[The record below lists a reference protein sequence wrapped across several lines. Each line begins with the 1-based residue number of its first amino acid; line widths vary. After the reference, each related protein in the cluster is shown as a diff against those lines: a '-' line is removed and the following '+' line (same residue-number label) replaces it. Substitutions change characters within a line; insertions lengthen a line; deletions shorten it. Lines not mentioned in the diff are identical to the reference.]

1 MRLGIRFVDAVRG
14 TDILQKYGILTKQTK
29 GTDYL
34 TSKDQLINL
43 LLVLKKSNQYY
54 KPLLQQHSDKVIMDQ
69 PFQVLSTLPL
79 MDKIAINNNKHLI
92 YTTIKGRKVQQK
104 KTGGSTGNPFY
115 YFVDKE
121 HLSWFWAHIYFFWN
135 RYSGYQPG
143 DPFVTI
149 AGNSLRT
156 TNRRISENL
165 YHKAQNNYFITGDV
179 IDQNLSIDFSKSNK
193 SVLLYGYPS
202 SIVNILKLKPELSK
216 NLRKLKAVFTTSEQ
230 LLPHIRL
237 QIEQALHVPVFDMYG
252 ANDGG
257 ILSCECEKH
266 NGYHINAQNCYVESF
281 ENEHGLSELL
291 LTNLVSYSFPFVRYR
306 VGDIGTVT
314 NEPCSCGLSGP
325 RIQEL
330 SGRTRDMI
338 LLPNGKNIHGSF
350 FNQIFYKYPDVDGY
364 KIFQK
369 EDRSIIIYIHLDKTQ
384 NFDTISSQ
392 ITQEIRNSL
401 GDISLSA
408 ELMRELNPTNEKF
421 KLIESHAI

>member
-1 MRLGIRFVDAVRG
+1 MRLGIKLIDAVRG
-14 TDILQKYGILTKQTK
+14 TDILQKYEILTKQTK
-29 GTDYL
+29 ATVNL
-34 TSKDQLINL
+34 NSSDQLINL
-43 LLVLKKSNQYY
+43 LLTLKKYNQYY
-54 KPLLQQHSDKVIMDQ
+54 KPLLQKHSDKEITIQ

-79 MDKIAINNNKHLI
+79 MDKVIINHNKNLI
-92 YTTIKGRKVQQK
+92 YTAIEGRKVQQK

-135 RYSGYQPG
+135 RYTGYRPG
-143 DPFVTI
+143 DPFITI

-156 TNRRISENL
+156 TNRRISENF
-165 YHKAQNNYFITGDV
+165 YHQAQNNYFIKGDV
-179 IDQNLSIDFSKSNK
+179 IDKNLSINFSKTNK

-202 SIVNILKLKPELSK
+202 SIVNILKLQPQLTK
-216 NLRKLKAVFTTSEQ
+216 NLHKLKAVFTTSEQ

-266 NGYHINAQNCYVESF
+266 NGYHINAQNCLVESF

-291 LTNLVSYSFPFVRYR
+291 LTNLISYSFPFVRYR
-306 VGDIGTVT
+306 VGDIGKVT
-314 NEPCSCGLSGP
+314 NEPCSCGLPGP

-338 LLPNGKNIHGSF
+338 LLPDGKNIHGSF

-364 KIFQK
+364 KILQK
-369 EDRSIIIYIHLDKTQ
+369 EDRSIIVYIHLDKTQ
-384 NFDTISSQ
+384 NFDAVSTQ
-392 ITQEIRNSL
+392 ITHEIRNSL
-401 GDISLSA
+401 GDISLST
-408 ELMRELNPTNEKF
+408 EMMTELNPTNEKF